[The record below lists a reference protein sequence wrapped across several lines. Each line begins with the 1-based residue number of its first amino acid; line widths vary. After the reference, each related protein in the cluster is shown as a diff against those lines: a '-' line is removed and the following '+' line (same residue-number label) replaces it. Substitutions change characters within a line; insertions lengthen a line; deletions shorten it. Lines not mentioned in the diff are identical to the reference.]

1 MQGGAG
7 CHQVVI
13 RSFFLLRCVLYDDI
27 TFLQSCG
34 EDGGIPRVDQQASTS
49 PEQTVPATIAGHL
62 MNDDCLIGW
71 TDKRFLIQETA
82 KDRERLR
89 EVEAECT
96 LLKERLNRQEK
107 YFTGLRN

>member
-13 RSFFLLRCVLYDDI
+13 GSFFLLQCVLYDDI
-27 TFLQSCG
+27 MFLQSCG

-49 PEQTVPATIAGHL
+49 SQQTVPATTTGRLMIARLGG
-62 MNDDCLIGW
+62 LIR
-71 TDKRFLIQETA
+71 RFLIQETA

-89 EVEAECT
+89 EVEAECM
-96 LLKERLNRQEK
+96 LLKERLTR
-107 YFTGLRN
+107 